1 VRAKVPEAVTGE
13 GRVQAWVVGPGL
25 DAEATGES
33 AERQLEVAGRA
44 LASDLP
50 VLVDAGGLDLV
61 WGRRVAPTML
71 TPHAG
76 ELARLLTRL
85 TEREVTR
92 EQVQAAPVDHARKAA
107 DATGATVLL
116 KGATTLVVPPTS
128 SGLAVRSQNDA
139 PAWLATAGAG
149 DVLAGLAGTLLAAGL
164 DPLDAGSLA
173 ALVHGVAAD
182 AANPGGP
189 VRAMAVAHGIPGT
202 VAALLARGDAT
213 ATPTRHHQTPLGH
226 RRPGAAP
233 RGWSDKLGPMSA
245 DAPTS
250 TIVPAPPGLP
260 ACAQV
265 DLDAIS
271 DNVATLRDLAGRA
284 EVMAVVKADAYG
296 HGLLPAARA
305 ALRGGATW
313 LGVAQLPEAVELRRA
328 GIDVPVLS
336 WLHVPGQDLT
346 EAVQL
351 GIDLSV
357 STQWALDAVA
367 TTARRLG
374 ATARIHL
381 KVDTGLGRNGAWGD
395 ELDALAAAIGPLQA
409 EGVLTLVGVFSHF
422 AYADAPQHP
431 TVKAQQERFDEV
443 LADLA
448 RAGLEPQVRH
458 LANSAATL
466 TNPTAQY
473 DLVRPGLA
481 VYGLSPV
488 PDLGAPEDYGLREAM
503 RLVAHLSSV
512 KPCPAGQGIS
522 YGHTYTTPAD
532 TLLGLVPMGYAD
544 GIPRNAS
551 SVGPALVSGRRLS
564 IAGRVC
570 MDQFVLD
577 LGADYDGAAGDEV
590 VLFGR
595 GAAGEPTAQD
605 WAAATGTINYEIV
618 TRVGARVPRVY
629 LGAGS
634 AAEGSA

>member
-1 VRAKVPEAVTGE
+1 
-13 GRVQAWVVGPGL
+13 
-25 DAEATGES
+25 
-33 AERQLEVAGRA
+33 
-44 LASDLP
+44 
-50 VLVDAGGLDLV
+50 
-61 WGRRVAPTML
+61 
-71 TPHAG
+71 
-76 ELARLLTRL
+76 
-85 TEREVTR
+85 
-92 EQVQAAPVDHARKAA
+92 
-107 DATGATVLL
+107 
-116 KGATTLVVPPTS
+116 
-128 SGLAVRSQNDA
+128 
-139 PAWLATAGAG
+139 
-149 DVLAGLAGTLLAAGL
+149 
-164 DPLDAGSLA
+164 
-173 ALVHGVAAD
+173 
-182 AANPGGP
+182 
-189 VRAMAVAHGIPGT
+189 
-202 VAALLARGDAT
+202 
-213 ATPTRHHQTPLGH
+213 
-226 RRPGAAP
+226 
-233 RGWSDKLGPMSA
+233 MSA
-245 DAPTS
+245 DALTS
-250 TIVPAPPGLP
+250 TFAPAPVGLP

-271 DNVATLRDLAGRA
+271 DNVAALGELAGRA

-313 LGVAQLPEAVELRRA
+313 LGVAQLPEAVELREA
-328 GIDVPVLS
+328 GIEVPVLS
-336 WLHVPGQDLT
+336 WLHVPGQDFS
-346 EAVQL
+346 EAVRL

-357 STQWALDAVA
+357 STPWALDAIA
-367 TTARRLG
+367 TTARREG
-374 ATARIHL
+374 VTARIHL

-422 AYADAPQHP
+422 AYADAPRHP
-431 TVKAQQERFDEV
+431 TVRAQQERFDEI
-443 LADLA
+443 LADLE
-448 RAGLEPQVRH
+448 RAGLRPQVRH

-466 TNPTAQY
+466 TNPSAQY

-488 PDLGAPEDYGLREAM
+488 PDLGSPEAYGLREAM

-512 KPCPAGQGIS
+512 KTCPAGQGIS
-522 YGHTYTTPAD
+522 YGHTYTTGQD

-551 SVGPALVSGRRLS
+551 SVGPALVGGRRLA

-605 WAAATGTINYEIV
+605 WAAATDTINYEIV

-629 LGAGS
+629 LG
-634 AAEGSA
+634 EGSA